1 MPVTAQDILNT
12 FASVL
17 PADVLAKIDPAL
29 PLVAQGVDSLALTGL
44 ALAIQN
50 TFSIK
55 ITAEDSMI
63 LKSVND
69 VVALIN
75 SKA

>member
-12 FASVL
+12 FAAVL
-17 PADVLAKIDPAL
+17 PADVLAKIDPSK
-29 PLVAQGVDSLALTGL
+29 PLVGQGVDSLALTGL
-44 ALAIQN
+44 AVAVQN
-50 TFSIK
+50 TYSVK
-55 ITAEDSMI
+55 ITAEDSVQ